1 MAKVNVT
8 YMPGEGDPKQTTWR
22 GKQFYKGQPV
32 TLDDQIAA
40 DRALIAAAKDNHA
53 FNVGDEDKAA
63 DREASAK
70 QDQQNAAKME
80 MADITE
86 QAEALKRR
94 QNDEMEEIEAR
105 HKSEREAFDAANK
118 DRYANAQ
125 KVVSGSSADEAQG
138 QESAA
143 KAAQKEPG
151 QLGSADPSKK
161 DGDKEGRV
169 TPTPIRKMESPTPNT
184 PQEAAPAP
192 VSPPPALGQVN
203 TKGAVGGAAQGQ
215 PQT

>member
-8 YMPGEGDPKQTTWR
+8 YVPGEGDPKQTTWR

-32 TLDDQIAA
+32 TLDDQVAA

-63 DREASAK
+63 DRAASAK

-80 MADITE
+80 MADINE
-86 QAEALKRR
+86 QAEAIKRR
-94 QNDEMEEIEAR
+94 QSDEMEEIEAR
-105 HKSEREAFDAANK
+105 HKREQDEFDAANK
-118 DRYANAQ
+118 ERFANAQ
-125 KVVSGSSADEAQG
+125 KVVSGSSADEDD
-138 QESAA
+138 SAA

-169 TPTPIRKMESPTPNT
+169 APTPIRKMESPTPNT

-192 VSPPPALGQVN
+192 QSPPPAPGQVSSQP
-203 TKGAVGGAAQGQ
+203 AALQPTQAGQ